1 MELDE
6 FFEDKMIADLATE
19 SVKILQDEFYSKPFE
34 FSYSSLNKLLWNP
47 VVFHQ
52 LYVLK
57 MKEEKTDA
65 HLVHGKIIHAL
76 LLEENKFND
85 QFIISPGTLP
95 TGNLKLVID
104 RVFVHHIE
112 LQKNGDQRDRL
123 EDFDQAILDV
133 LKDINLHQS
142 LKTDQQRLDKI
153 LTGDAINYWN
163 FLKTK
168 GNKTLIDQQTY
179 DYCKNSV
186 DLIKQDANIC
196 ELIGCNVTEF
206 DNKEVY
212 NELPLTA
219 SLSQKPFGIKGIID
233 NIVVDHDKKVIRI
246 NDIKTTSKDLKDFPE
261 SVEYYS
267 YWMQAVIY
275 TTLVVTK
282 YFDYIH
288 NRGYN
293 VEFRFIVID
302 RMFNTYPFLVSQ
314 KTLELWLPK
323 LLDVFNKAEWHYVN
337 KRYDLPYDFA
347 MGKVVL

>member
-52 LYVLK
+52 LYILK

-85 QFIISPGTLP
+85 LFIISPGVLP

-104 RVFVHHIE
+104 RVFFHHLE
-112 LQKNGDQRDRL
+112 LEKNGDERDRL

-153 LTGDAINYWN
+153 LTGDAINYWD

-179 DYCKNSV
+179 EFCKNAV
-186 DLIKQDANIC
+186 DLIKTDVQIC

-206 DNKEVY
+206 DNKDVY
-212 NELPLTA
+212 NEVLLNA
-219 SLSQKPFGIKGIID
+219 QMNGKPFGLKGIID

-246 NDIKTTSKDLKDFPE
+246 NDVKTTSKDLKDFQD
-261 SVEYYS
+261 SVEFYS

-275 TTLVVTK
+275 TTLVTTK
-282 YFDYIH
+282 FFNYIDTE
-288 NRGYN
+288 GYS

-302 RMFNTYPFLVSQ
+302 KMFNVYPFLVST
-314 KTLELWLPK
+314 KTLGDWLTRF
-323 LLDVFNKAEWHYVN
+323 LTCLEKAEWHYIN
-337 KRYDLPYDFA
+337 KRYDLPYEFA
-347 MGKVVL
+347 LGKVVL